1 MMGTNDPP
9 LRSLSYKEIFSKFAD
24 GELSFRASLFKLID
38 KLEECDEKPEIS
50 RLFWKVADISVTN
63 DTSEQD
69 ARERYQKVLG
79 IMKELSEKIRKFE
92 SKVVFT
98 DALADS
104 LYMFSCTYTYFC
116 QTESYKKFTGDEVEV
131 RRWETPC
138 DPKYREKYK
147 YIKSPYEEEKI
158 VYRGAKEYDPGYIW
172 GQLWGWYKQ
181 SVDKPNAS
189 LTTDRRGTITLPDLD
204 SFDLDK
210 PLRRGIRPKQ
220 RKNNKEYAYGKDIDN
235 LPDEEDKVNNRRS
248 SSRRGQDDRNS
259 GYLQS
264 EKSESRSRNSR
275 SHTRVMPEKDNDLPD
290 IEVLDARQAA
300 LDREFDELWSYPH
313 RKFGKRDD
321 FLRTLKQNFSKQW
334 DVDSKWNFKNKQ
346 KIYGSIQFESLMLS
360 GLNFEQERL
369 NYFETIV
376 GDLQKYESK

>member
-1 MMGTNDPP
+1 MNPSFTPIQCELEAKNVFSNRISNIAITIDKVKHCLKMMGTNDPP

-131 RRWETPC
+131 RR
-138 DPKYREKYK
+138 
-147 YIKSPYEEEKI
+147 
-158 VYRGAKEYDPGYIW
+158 
-172 GQLWGWYKQ
+172 
-181 SVDKPNAS
+181 
-189 LTTDRRGTITLPDLD
+189 
-204 SFDLDK
+204 
-210 PLRRGIRPKQ
+210 
-220 RKNNKEYAYGKDIDN
+220 
-235 LPDEEDKVNNRRS
+235 
-248 SSRRGQDDRNS
+248 
-259 GYLQS
+259 
-264 EKSESRSRNSR
+264 
-275 SHTRVMPEKDNDLPD
+275 
-290 IEVLDARQAA
+290 
-300 LDREFDELWSYPH
+300 
-313 RKFGKRDD
+313 
-321 FLRTLKQNFSKQW
+321 
-334 DVDSKWNFKNKQ
+334 
-346 KIYGSIQFESLMLS
+346 
-360 GLNFEQERL
+360 
-369 NYFETIV
+369 
-376 GDLQKYESK
+376 